1 MLVKTTVRKQGG
13 AMVMTIP
20 PTMLKQLNLKVG
32 AQMELDV
39 NEGKLIAKPLT
50 ASRKRYRLS
59 ELLKGSEQL
68 KKLNKKTAW
77 AFEGE
82 AVGRELA

>member
-1 MLVKTTVRKQGG
+1 MPVKTTIRKQGG

-20 PTMLKQLNLKVG
+20 PTMLKQLHLEVG
-32 AQMELDV
+32 AQMELNV
-39 NEGKLIAKPLT
+39 NEGQLIAKPLA

-59 ELLKGSEQL
+59 ELLEGSEQL

-77 AFEGE
+77 ALEGE

>member
-20 PTMLKQLNLKVG
+20 PTMFKQLNLEVG
-32 AQMELDV
+32 AQMELNV
-39 NEGKLIAKPLT
+39 NEGRLIAKPLT

-59 ELLKGSEQL
+59 ELLKGAEQL

-77 AFEGE
+77 ALEGE